1 MRVRSSL
8 VRLVAVVYVAL
19 VVTTGTSACSILGV
33 PMNQQLSTEGNLA
46 NQKKVAAE
54 FIKDYPHPELESIR
68 FMAEGSVKGSG
79 NWSAYAVV
87 TIAGKNYDEVLGT
100 SLSLGEGLPTV
111 PPGPGPG
118 PVTVIYSDDSKGLI
132 E

>member
-1 MRVRSSL
+1 M
-8 VRLVAVVYVAL
+8 
-19 VVTTGTSACSILGV
+19 TQ
-33 PMNQQLSTEGNLA
+33 PQLSTEENLA
-46 NQKKVAAE
+46 NQKKVATE

-87 TIAGKNYDEVLGT
+87 TIAGKAYDEVLGT
-100 SLSLGEGLPTV
+100 SLSLGDGLPTL
-111 PPGPGPG
+111 PPGPSPAA
-118 PVTVIYSDDSKGLI
+118 VTVIYSDGSKELV